1 MFTVLI
7 MNKKTMDSFY
17 DHLPLFNGFLQDD
30 ETQKLFAV
38 CEWNE
43 SGQTVEEALPDLH
56 ELTDEKGSWR
66 ALIVRYEDG
75 PALASHPQDPENP
88 YDFLENSQQG
98 PSSSWPDN
106 PLIRLTRM
114 LEQPLE
120 YFDRRRADL
129 ENPVQFEKYRGVLPE
144 SMTLIT
150 LRHIDGLQNVPESLR
165 TIGASDF
172 SGRNGYP
179 SFCRFAVVDQA
190 DQGIVRRRR
199 DDFLFWNLVLML
211 AVNRIDSSFMQAY
224 RLYALSCEI
233 DPERLEEVW
242 KDKMIELKQAESRIA
257 HFLNHQS
264 VYLEKYEGEYPDYAV
279 KADGFSIP
287 ASSSKAIVSPS
298 EFEVIPA
305 DPALQAVSWK
315 KQSASQIGQLVEF
328 WNSVPNEIQKKT
340 PAFSRRGGFKKED
353 VDVLSPLQR
362 EKLTSELMQLRDRI
376 SREFRALPGQ
386 VITESKELT
395 EQANILEK
403 VLAAR
408 PPRKRLTWWTA
419 GLAAACLIAVVPAW
433 MAYFNVYQGDFW
445 VLLALSV
452 FMAALPL
459 WFVLSAI
466 SRTKKQIQEAV
477 LQWNRLI
484 SAHYDRL
491 NAYLQQY
498 VQYESD
504 LLSYRKGKSY
514 LELSRDVSQDIR
526 DHQRLLEKTV
536 SELNLY
542 QKLLERW
549 GRAFGLSAYGL
560 QTDQDRIFDADLEH
574 LQVPEKLFSFE
585 SELKNTCLVNE
596 TGRKAAAPFS
606 FIRRLNVEP
615 IAQRREP

>member
-17 DHLPLFNGFLQDD
+17 DHLPLFNGFLQN

-38 CEWNE
+38 CEWDE

-75 PALASHPQDPENP
+75 PMLSSHPQSPENP
-88 YDFLENSQQG
+88 YDFLENSHPG
-98 PSSSWPDN
+98 ISSTWPDN

-120 YFDRRRADL
+120 YFDKTRADL
-129 ENPVQFEKYRGVLPE
+129 ENPAQLSKYRGVLPE
-144 SMTLIT
+144 SMTLIS
-150 LRHIDGLQNVPESLR
+150 LRHIDALQNVPESLR
-165 TIGASDF
+165 TIIASDF
-172 SGRNGYP
+172 AGRNGYP
-179 SFCRFAVVDQA
+179 SFCRFAVVDRV
-190 DQGIVRRRR
+190 DQGIIRWQR

-242 KDKMIELKQAESRIA
+242 EDKMIELKQAENRIV
-257 HFLNHQS
+257 HFLNNQS
-264 VYLEKYEGEYPDYAV
+264 VYLEKYEGEYPNYAV
-279 KADGFSIP
+279 KADEFSIP
-287 ASSSKAIVSPS
+287 ASSSKAIISPS

-305 DPALQAVSWK
+305 DPASQAAQWK
-315 KQSASQIGQLVEF
+315 KQSEAQTEQLVEF

-376 SREFRALPGQ
+376 SKEFRSLPGQ
-386 VITESKELT
+386 VITKSEELT
-395 EQANILEK
+395 EQAKILEK
-403 VLAAR
+403 VLADR
-408 PPRKRLTWWTA
+408 LPRKRLILWTA
-419 GLAAACLIAVVPAW
+419 GFAAVCLIAVIPAW
-433 MAYFNVYQGDFW
+433 MAYFNVYQGSFYILL
-445 VLLALSV
+445 VLTL
-452 FMAALPL
+452 FMASLPL
-459 WFVLSAI
+459 WFCLSAI

-484 SAHYDRL
+484 SAQYDRL
-491 NAYLQQY
+491 NTYLQQY

-526 DHQRLLEKTV
+526 NHQRLLEKTV
-536 SELNLY
+536 SELDQY
-542 QKLLERW
+542 QKMLSQW
-549 GRAFGLSAYGL
+549 GRAFGLSPCDL
-560 QTDQDRIFDADLEH
+560 QVGQKQLFDADLEQ
-574 LQVPEKLFSFE
+574 LQVPDKLFGFE
-585 SELKNTCLVNE
+585 SELRNTCMVNE

-606 FIRRLNVEP
+606 FIRRLNIEQ
-615 IAQRREP
+615 IAERRES